1 MSNRTCKRCQVELS
15 LKEFE
20 KRKTTAGNEYTRA
33 VCKTCHMDKMNKA
46 RSADPKYYLKNLHSQ
61 LKYSRK
67 KEGIKWTLTVDQ
79 VSSLWDLQEGRCAT
93 TDLYMTWHKGGDKR
107 DLNVSLDRINP
118 QGPYTIVNVQLVCH
132 RVNLIK
138 HTMPE
143 DELYWWCKN
152 IVTNKEKY

>member
-20 KRKTTAGNEYTRA
+20 KRKTTAG
-33 VCKTCHMDKMNKA
+33 D
-46 RSADPKYYLKNLHSQ
+46 
-61 LKYSRK
+61 
-67 KEGIKWTLTVDQ
+67 
-79 VSSLWDLQEGRCAT
+79 
-93 TDLYMTWHKGGDKR
+93 
-107 DLNVSLDRINP
+107 P